1 MQDSPETSLMA
12 NRFRGFLPVVV
23 DVETGGFNHHTD
35 ALLQIAAVLL
45 GMDARGRLEPV
56 QTLSYHVKPFP
67 GANIEPASL
76 AVNGIDPHHP
86 LRPAL
91 DEAEA
96 LRKVFGPVRTAV
108 KDNGCTR
115 AILVGHNAAFDLN
128 FLNAAA
134 TRAGNKRNPFHLFST
149 FDTVSLAGLAFG
161 HTVLSRAAKLAG
173 LSWNDARAHSAA
185 YDAEKTADLFCRI
198 VNRWQDLG
206 GWPID

>member
-1 MQDSPETSLMA
+1 MA

-23 DVETGGFNHHTD
+23 DVETGGFNPRTD

-45 GMDARGRLEPV
+45 DMAAQGGLEPV
-56 QTLSYHVKPFP
+56 QTISYHVKPFP
-67 GANIEPASL
+67 DANIEPASL
-76 AVNGIDPHHP
+76 AVNGIKPHHP

-108 KDNGCTR
+108 KDHGCTR

-128 FLNAAA
+128 FVNAAA
-134 TRAGNKRNPFHLFST
+134 ERVGNKRSPFHPFST
-149 FDTVSLAGLAFG
+149 FDTVSLAGLALG
-161 HTVLSRAAKLAG
+161 QTVLSRAAQVAG
-173 LSWNDARAHSAA
+173 LTWDDAGAHSAA
-185 YDAEKTADLFCRI
+185 YDAEKTAELFCRI